1 MPDRYRCVTDP
12 PSGKLGKR
20 LFAFAVVADS
30 HLEAEAAG
38 LALPRSN
45 ARNRSVVQALRPW
58 GPRFVLHLGDIVHP
72 VPEAPG
78 HDLTM
83 ALADRLHAGLG
94 APVFCTPGNHDV
106 GDKREDIAPA
116 KAVTDDGLRGYEQVF
131 GPPFRQVDFG
141 QVVVLLLNSPVLG
154 SGLAVEAAQ
163 RRWFEQALQQA
174 RGRRVFV
181 ATHYPPYLVQPGEP
195 SSYDNI
201 QPAPRLWLLDLLRRH
216 RVEAVFCGHVHNA
229 FYNRLD
235 GTEIYALPST
245 AFARRDYSELHRSAP
260 PAGDEFGRNDTGKL
274 GFCWVDVHERGHVAR
289 LVETGGGTGA
299 LDLWLPGHPKD
310 PGETPLGLTLRHP
323 DLMPAPLAM
332 HLQPGLGSWTL
343 RLDAASAPGTA
354 LLWPAAWLTAL
365 GTPWNTL
372 QPSGLLRLSS
382 PGFSLQMAPGGMRLQ
397 GSVVLEASDIASRLS
412 TLPRLG
418 SYRVV
423 VAGTGNGREAA
434 TVQLNTLD
442 GALLLSGSGQW
453 TGARLRLRGEARA
466 APGQEAALQNLLN
479 LIGTRDGARSV
490 LSIG

>member
-1 MPDRYRCVTDP
+1 MTPVIRWALA
-12 PSGKLGKR
+12 GALLGA
-20 LFAFAVVADS
+20 LGATVAFAPARW
-30 HLEAEAAG
+30 AAW
-38 LALPRSN
+38 ALL
-45 ARNRSVVQALRPW
+45 QASQGR
-58 GPRFVLHLGDIVHP
+58 
-72 VPEAPG
+72 
-78 HDLTM
+78 
-83 ALADRLHAGLG
+83 
-94 APVFCTPGNHDV
+94 
-106 GDKREDIAPA
+106 
-116 KAVTDDGLRGYEQVF
+116 
-131 GPPFRQVDFG
+131 
-141 QVVVLLLNSPVLG
+141 VVLGQAQGTVW
-154 SGLAVEAAQ
+154 SG
-163 RRWFEQALQQA
+163 QA
-174 RGRRVFV
+174 RI
-181 ATHYPPYLVQPGEP
+181 TL
-195 SSYDNI
+195 
-201 QPAPRLWLLDLLRRH
+201 
-216 RVEAVFCGHVHNA
+216 
-229 FYNRLD
+229 
-235 GTEIYALPST
+235 
-245 AFARRDYSELHRSAP
+245 
-260 PAGDEFGRNDTGKL
+260 
-274 GFCWVDVHERGHVAR
+274 
-289 LVETGGGTGA
+289 TGGPGSRDA
-299 LDLWLPGHPKD
+299 LTLPGHLAWNAGWTWD
-310 PGETPLGLTLRHP
+310 GTGPGLQAPALGLTLRHP

-382 PGFSLQMAPGGMRLQ
+382 PGFSLQMAPGGVRLQ